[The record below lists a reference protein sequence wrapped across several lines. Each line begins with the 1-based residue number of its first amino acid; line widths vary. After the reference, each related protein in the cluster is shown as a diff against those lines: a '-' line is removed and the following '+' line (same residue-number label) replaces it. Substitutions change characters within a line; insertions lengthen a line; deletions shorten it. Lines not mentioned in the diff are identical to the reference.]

1 MKKLLSVLLTA
12 AIVSVS
18 SFTAFADKS
27 NPLKSYDFN
36 NQDKGEITYSASPAH
51 YFSESFESGIGGK
64 DAQDYAY
71 KITAKQQ
78 GSQSGSYSCTVT
90 VPTGG
95 TSDTVT
101 AEFDLF
107 SNITAKA
114 GAKGGE
120 TPSILLY
127 ASDKNI
133 LYIKQTAIQ
142 SVLESWK
149 SVNSDTS
156 YIGSWAKMA
165 LTVNKTA
172 KTADMYMNG
181 VKILNGVSL
190 GSNYTDKAY
199 IMLGWNYW
207 YDAPGDNCFFA
218 LDNILTYDG
227 AYVPAQVG
235 FKAPSANGYAVDNDT
250 AVITV
255 PAFATVAEFINNVE
269 PMDGCTLTVTD
280 KNGTDI
286 TNTDKG
292 LNKTKVA
299 KVVNTDGEY
308 KTYSFNVSNQL
319 AYDDFDSWTGTSWDC
334 SGATAIGQITGTD
347 SIPWRC
353 WNTNTNGEIRIKTEA
368 ERGKVIEFYSDETD
382 TDPGSGQSV
391 SLELYTNTNYL
402 NAVPTF
408 GKTLVISCD
417 MYAEKLSGPIEVL
430 GKDGNDKWL
439 HILKLEGEQ
448 LGDSSKNYGKAYN
461 NRWYNLMNIINP
473 KDGTWEMYVDGVLA
487 GTGKTDAYSKNLSM
501 IRIALD
507 RVKGEKR
514 TAKFDNFAM
523 YEFDNRESADISA
536 FLTNITSN
544 TDKIK
549 VGKGSLKN
557 IITAENGTSVS
568 ELKAA
573 LSSATG
579 ASVYVSGNDGD
590 AVTKNTEVKVVSA
603 NGFNT
608 AEYKVA
614 DSSGIVDFDFTGT
627 GGYISAD
634 CEYAGEEKPVM
645 VTAMY
650 NNGVLVSV
658 GVGEDDGSKN
668 INGYLSNGIK
678 ISKDTEWTEIRAFI
692 FDNMN
697 SIRPLVKDISYSR

>member
-36 NQDKGEITYSASPAH
+36 NQDKSEITYSASPAH

-64 DAQDYAY
+64 EAQDYAY

-78 GSQSGSYSCTVT
+78 GSQSGSYSCAVT

-114 GAKGGE
+114 GAKGGQ

-156 YIGSWAKMA
+156 YIGSWTKMA

-190 GSNYTDKAY
+190 GSDYTDKAY
-199 IMLGWNYW
+199 IKLGWSYW

-417 MYAEKLSGPIEVL
+417 MCAEKLSGPIEVL
-430 GKDGNDKWL
+430 GKDGDSKWL
-439 HILKLEGEQ
+439 HILKLEGGQ

-523 YEFDNRESADISA
+523 YEFDNRESADISKL
-536 FLTNITSN
+536 LTNITSN
-544 TDKIK
+544 ADKIK

-573 LSSATG
+573 LSSANG

-603 NGFNT
+603 TGFNT

-650 NNGVLVSV
+650 NNGVLVSA

-668 INGYLSNGIK
+668 INGYLSNGII
-678 ISKDTEWTEIRAFI
+678 ISEDTEWTEIRAFI

>member
-64 DAQDYAY
+64 DAKDYAY
-71 KITAKQQ
+71 KITANKQ
-78 GSQSGSYSCTVT
+78 GSQSGSYSCAVT

-114 GAKGGE
+114 GAKEGQ

-149 SVNSDTS
+149 NVNSDTS
-156 YIGSWAKMA
+156 YIGSWAKIA

-181 VKILNGVSL
+181 VKILNGVFL
-190 GSNYTDKAY
+190 GSDYTDKAY
-199 IMLGWNYW
+199 IKLGWSYW

-430 GKDGNDKWL
+430 GKDGDSKWL

-523 YEFDNRESADISA
+523 YEFDNRESADISKL
-536 FLTNITSN
+536 LTNITSN
-544 TDKIK
+544 ADKIK

-579 ASVYVSGNDGD
+579 ASVYVSGNDVD

-603 NGFNT
+603 NGSNT

-614 DSSGIVDFDFTGT
+614 DSNGIVDFDFTGI

-650 NNGVLVSV
+650 NNGVLVSA
-658 GVGEDDGSKN
+658 GVGEDDSSKN
-668 INGYLSNGIK
+668 INGYLSNGII
-678 ISKDTEWTEIRAFI
+678 ISEDTEWTEIRAFI

>member
-36 NQDKGEITYSASPAH
+36 NQSKGEITYSTSTAG

-71 KITAKQQ
+71 KITANKQ
-78 GSQSGSYSCTVT
+78 GSQSGSFGCTVT

-114 GAKGGE
+114 GAKGGQ

-149 SVNSDTS
+149 NVNSDTS
-156 YIGSWAKMA
+156 YIGSWTKMA

-172 KTADMYMNG
+172 ETSDMYMNG

-286 TNTDKG
+286 TNTDKR

-430 GKDGNDKWL
+430 GKDGDSKWL
-439 HILKLEGEQ
+439 HILKLEGGQ

-523 YEFDNRESADISA
+523 YEFDNRESADISKL
-536 FLTNITSN
+536 LTNITSN
-544 TDKIK
+544 ADKIK

-603 NGFNT
+603 NGSNT

-614 DSSGIVDFDFTGT
+614 DSNGIVDFDFTGI

-668 INGYLSNGIK
+668 INGYLSNGII
-678 ISKDTEWTEIRAFI
+678 ISEDTEWTEIRAFI